1 MKQQLTTA
9 LLLCAGLFT
18 LTGNAQ
24 TILREQ
30 FVWKIEPIVFQVGED
45 TYERWRFEGGSNSD
59 ERPSLPF
66 LVRTFPVPSNG
77 TLRVEV
83 VSASFEPFERRP
95 SPDDVFLGAQLNF
108 ETVVERDRNKF
119 SGRLSFVPIIKNGDR
134 YERLTAVQLR
144 VVHVPSVDNLAWRGP
159 TGTETSALSDG
170 DIYQFTVANRGLF
183 RLTYDFLKNSLKIA
197 NLDNIDPRTIK
208 IYGNGAGMVPAYSQD
223 DRQDDLVENHIQV
236 VGEEDGKFN
245 SGDYILIYSD
255 GLNKWRYEATAGEF
269 TREKHLYDTQISYF
283 LKISAGNGLRIAS
296 QSSLGSTA
304 YTSTSFDD
312 YARLEEDKRNLLH
325 EWTNQAQGSG
335 QKWYGD
341 KLKVSRELRYDKLFS
356 FPNIDAAT
364 PVKIRAEMALRAR
377 ASSRFTLIINS
388 QSFQSSLANS
398 VSSSFSGINFN
409 LNRYANIATINTT
422 ATFTQSD
429 FDALVSYPHPQ
440 NQDDQS
446 EAWLD
451 YIQLNVRRA
460 LSMNGNQ
467 MLFRDVQT
475 TGFPDAT
482 FTLSNAGNTI
492 AIWDITDPLRPKL
505 QETVISGTQL
515 SFGVATPTLRE
526 FIGFNTSAG
535 FLTPEAVGKILNQN
549 LHGITRADMLIIYH
563 PDFEAAAQQLAQHRN
578 SHSNLTVAMAPVEQ
592 VYNEFSSGARDL
604 AAIRD
609 FAKLIYERDENFRYL
624 LLVGDGSFD
633 ARNVYELGGNFI
645 PVFEREALDA
655 LSAFP
660 TDDYYAIFYGTNRDN
675 LVLGS
680 LNVGLGRLPV
690 KTPEEAQAVVSKIIQ
705 YDINPAAFGD
715 WRNQLVFIGDDE
727 DSNQHMGDADEIA
740 NKIKNSFPY
749 FNINKLY
756 LDAFPQ
762 VNTLGGNRV
771 PALTEAINKA
781 IFKGALV
788 MTYLGHGG
796 PKGWAQERILSIS
809 DITAWDNDQRT
820 PLLVTATCTFAGF
833 DDPAFVTAGEEVI
846 LNPKG
851 GAMALMTTTRA
862 VFANSN
868 ADLTEKALFRLFQP
882 VDGHTASL
890 GEAMRLSKNT
900 FTGESSVVNARK
912 FALLGDPAQ
921 QIALP
926 EFQVATTFIDEH
938 DVSDN
943 QLDTLRALQR
953 VTVKGVVTDAAG
965 QVLPDFNGTVFP
977 TVYDKAQNITTLGQ
991 DAGSIVRAFS
1001 LQKNVLFKGRATVL
1015 NGQFMFTFVVPK
1027 DINYQYGRGR
1037 ISYYAADTDAQ
1048 KDASGFYDRI
1058 VIGGTSPG
1066 ALADDQGPVVEVFM
1080 NTEDFVFGGITND
1093 KPVLLAKLQDDNGIN
1108 VVGNSI
1114 GHDLDGV
1121 LDNNTQN
1128 TYLLNDF
1135 YEAELDDY
1143 TRGTVRYPLAKLA
1156 EGRHTMRVKAWDV
1169 ANNSA
1174 EGYTEFIVANS
1185 EKIALEHVLNY
1196 PNPFTDRTCF
1206 QFDHNMAGQELD
1218 VLIQIYTI
1226 SGRLIKSLEQ
1236 TMISDGAMRLGD
1248 CIEWDG
1254 RDDYGDRLARGVY
1267 LYKVKV
1273 RSRLTANNTLNGESD
1288 FEKLVILK

>member
-1 MKQQLTTA
+1 
-9 LLLCAGLFT
+9 
-18 LTGNAQ
+18 
-24 TILREQ
+24 
-30 FVWKIEPIVFQVGED
+30 
-45 TYERWRFEGGSNSD
+45 
-59 ERPSLPF
+59 
-66 LVRTFPVPSNG
+66 
-77 TLRVEV
+77 
-83 VSASFEPFERRP
+83 
-95 SPDDVFLGAQLNF
+95 
-108 ETVVERDRNKF
+108 
-119 SGRLSFVPIIKNGDR
+119 
-134 YERLTAVQLR
+134 
-144 VVHVPSVDNLAWRGP
+144 
-159 TGTETSALSDG
+159 
-170 DIYQFTVANRGLF
+170 
-183 RLTYDFLKNSLKIA
+183 
-197 NLDNIDPRTIK
+197 
-208 IYGNGAGMVPAYSQD
+208 
-223 DRQDDLVENHIQV
+223 
-236 VGEEDGKFN
+236 
-245 SGDYILIYSD
+245 
-255 GLNKWRYEATAGEF
+255 
-269 TREKHLYDTQISYF
+269 
-283 LKISAGNGLRIAS
+283 
-296 QSSLGSTA
+296 
-304 YTSTSFDD
+304 
-312 YARLEEDKRNLLH
+312 
-325 EWTNQAQGSG
+325 
-335 QKWYGD
+335 
-341 KLKVSRELRYDKLFS
+341 
-356 FPNIDAAT
+356 
-364 PVKIRAEMALRAR
+364 
-377 ASSRFTLIINS
+377 
-388 QSFQSSLANS
+388 
-398 VSSSFSGINFN
+398 
-409 LNRYANIATINTT
+409 
-422 ATFTQSD
+422 
-429 FDALVSYPHPQ
+429 
-440 NQDDQS
+440 
-446 EAWLD
+446 
-451 YIQLNVRRA
+451 
-460 LSMNGNQ
+460 
-467 MLFRDVQT
+467 LFRDVET
-475 TGFPDAT
+475 TSHPSAT

-492 AIWDITDPLRPKL
+492 AIWDVTDPLRPKL
-505 QETVISGTQL
+505 QETTLSGAQM
-515 SFGVATPTLRE
+515 SFGVATQTLRE
-526 FIGFNTSAG
+526 FIAFNTNTG
-535 FLTPEAVGKILNQN
+535 FITPEAVGKMANQN

-578 SHSNLTVAMAPVEQ
+578 SHSNLTVALAPIGQ

-624 LLVGDGSFD
+624 LLIGDGSFD
-633 ARNVYELGGNFI
+633 ARDVYKLGGNFI
-645 PVFEREALDA
+645 PVFEREAMDA

-675 LVLGS
+675 LILGP
-680 LNVGLGRLPV
+680 LNIGLGRLPV
-690 KTPEEAQAVVSKIIQ
+690 KTPDEAQAVVSKIIQ
-705 YDINPAAFGD
+705 YDVNPTAYGD

-727 DSNQHMGDADEIA
+727 DSNQHTNDADEIA
-740 NKIKNSFPY
+740 NKVKNSFPY

-762 VNTLGGNRV
+762 VNTLGGDRV

-846 LNPKG
+846 LNPRG

-868 ADLTEKALFRLFQP
+868 ADLTERALFRLFQP
-882 VDGHTASL
+882 VDGHAASL

-926 EFQVATTFIDEH
+926 EFKVTTTFVDAH
-938 DVSDN
+938 DVSDG
-943 QLDTLRALQR
+943 QLDTLKALQK
-953 VTVKGVVTDAAG
+953 VTVKGIVTDAEG
-965 QVLPDFNGTVFP
+965 QLLPDFNGTVFP

-991 DAGSIVRAFS
+991 DGGSIVRSFT

-1015 NGQFMFTFVVPK
+1015 NGQFTFTFVVPK

-1037 ISYYAADTDAQ
+1037 ISYYAADV
-1048 KDASGFYDRI
+1048 DASRDATGFYDGI
-1058 VIGGTSPG
+1058 VIGGTFPG

-1135 YEAELDDY
+1135 YEAELDDH
-1143 TRGTVRYPLAKLA
+1143 TRGTVRYPLAKIA
-1156 EGRHTMRVKAWDV
+1156 EGRHSIRVKAWDV

-1218 VLIQIYTI
+1218 VLIQIYTV
-1226 SGRLIKSLEQ
+1226 SGRLIKSLEH
-1236 TMISDGAMRLGD
+1236 TMVSDGALRLGD

-1273 RSRLTANNTLNGESD
+1273 RSRLTGNNTLNGESD

>member
-1 MKQQLTTA
+1 MKQQLTTT
-9 LLLCAGLFT
+9 LLLCAVFFA

-24 TILREQ
+24 TIFREE
-30 FVWKIEPIVFQVGED
+30 FVWKAEPIIFQIGED
-45 TYERWRFEGGSNSD
+45 TYEQLRFEGGANSD

-77 TLRVEV
+77 ALRVEV
-83 VSASFEPFERRP
+83 ISASFEPFERRP
-95 SPDDVFLGAQLNF
+95 SPDDVYLGEQLKF

-119 SGRLSFVPIIKNGDR
+119 SGKISFVPIIKSGDR

-144 VVHVPSVDNLAWRGP
+144 VVHMPSAEIAWRGP
-159 TGTETSALSDG
+159 TNTEVSALSDG
-170 DIYQFTVANRGLF
+170 DIYQFTVVDRGLY
-183 RLTYDFLKNSLKIA
+183 RLSYDFLKNSLKIA

-208 IYGNGAGMVPAYSQD
+208 VYGNGAGMVPAFSED

-245 SGDYILIYSD
+245 TGDYILLYSE
-255 GLNKWRYEATAGEF
+255 GLDKWRYDATAGEF
-269 TREKHLYDTQISYF
+269 VMEKHLYDTQKSYF
-283 LKISAGNGLRIAS
+283 LKISAGNGLRVAS
-296 QSSLGSTA
+296 QNSLSSTA
-304 YTSTSFDD
+304 YTATSFDD

-325 EWTNQAQGSG
+325 EWTNETQGSG

-341 KLKVSRELRYDKLFS
+341 KLMVSRELKYDKLFS
-356 FPNIDAAT
+356 FPNLDVAT
-364 PVKIRAEMALRAR
+364 PVKIKAEMAIRAKT
-377 ASSRFTLIINS
+377 SSRFTLSLNG
-388 QSFQSSLANS
+388 QSFQSASVNS
-398 VSSSFSGINFN
+398 VPSFTGINFN

-422 ATFTQSD
+422 ASFSQSD
-429 FDALVSYPHPQ
+429 FDVLVSYPHPQ
-440 NQDDQS
+440 NTDDQS

-460 LSMNGNQ
+460 LSMSGNQ
-467 MLFRDVQT
+467 LLFRDVQT
-475 TGFPDAT
+475 TGYPNAT
-482 FTLSNAGNTI
+482 FALSDAGSTT
-492 AIWDITDPLRPKL
+492 AVWDVTDPLRPKL
-505 QETVISGTQL
+505 QETALNGAQL
-515 SFGVATPTLRE
+515 SFGVTTQSLRE
-526 FIGFNTSAG
+526 FIAFNTNTGFN
-535 FLTPEAVGKILNQN
+535 TPEAVGKIPNQN

-578 SHSNLTVAMAPVEQ
+578 SHSNLSVTLAPIGQ

-609 FAKLIYERDENFRYL
+609 FAKMIYERDVNFRYL
-624 LLVGDGSFD
+624 LLIGDGSFD
-633 ARNVYELGGNFI
+633 ARDVYGLGGNFI

-655 LSAFP
+655 LFAFP
-660 TDDYYAIFYGTNRDN
+660 TDDYYGIFYGANSSN
-675 LVLGS
+675 LIIGS
-680 LNVGLGRLPV
+680 LNVGIGRLPV
-690 KTPEEAQAVVSKIIQ
+690 KTPDEAQAVVSKIIQ
-705 YDINPAAFGD
+705 YDTNPAAYGD

-727 DSNQHMGDADEIA
+727 DNNQHIGDADGIA
-740 NKIKNSFPY
+740 NRIKNSFPY

-756 LDAFPQ
+756 VDAFPQ
-762 VNTLGGNRV
+762 VNTLGGDRV

-796 PKGWAQERILSIS
+796 PKGLAQERILSIS

-846 LNPKG
+846 LNPRG

-868 ADLTEKALFRLFQP
+868 AVLTESALNRLFQP
-882 VDGHTASL
+882 VDGHAASL
-890 GEAMRLSKNT
+890 GEAMRLAKNT
-900 FTGESSVVNARK
+900 FTGESVVNARK
-912 FALLGDPAQ
+912 FGLLGDPAQ

-926 EFQVATTFIDEH
+926 ELKVATTFVDAH
-938 DVSDN
+938 DVSDG
-943 QLDTLRALQR
+943 QSDTLRALQR
-953 VTVKGVVTDAAG
+953 VTVKGIVTDAAG
-965 QVLPDFNGTVFP
+965 QLLPDFNGTVFP
-977 TVYDKAQNITTLGQ
+977 TVYDKVQNILTLGQ
-991 DAGSIVRAFS
+991 DPGSSVRAFS

-1015 NGQFMFTFVVPK
+1015 NGQFTFTFVVPK
-1027 DINYQYGRGR
+1027 DINYQFGRGR
-1037 ISYYAADTDAQ
+1037 ISFYAADTDAM
-1048 KDASGFYDRI
+1048 KDASGFYDGI
-1058 VIGGTSPG
+1058 VIGGTFAG
-1066 ALADDQGPVVEVFM
+1066 AIVDNEGPVVEVFM
-1080 NTEDFVFGGITND
+1080 NTEDFVFGGITNE

-1121 LDNNTQN
+1121 LDDNTQN

-1174 EGYTEFIVANS
+1174 EGYTEFIVAAS
-1185 EKIALEHVLNY
+1185 EQIALEHVLNY

-1226 SGRLIKSLEQ
+1226 SGRLVKSLEH
-1236 TMISDGAMRLGD
+1236 MMVSDGAMRLDD
-1248 CIEWDG
+1248 CIDWDG

-1273 RSRLTANNTLNGESD
+1273 RSRLTGNNTLNGESD

>member
-1 MKQQLTTA
+1 MKQQLTAT
-9 LLLCAGLFT
+9 LLFCACF
-18 LTGNAQ
+18 LTQTGMAQ
-24 TILREQ
+24 TMLREQ
-30 FVWKIEPIVFQVGED
+30 FVWKADPIVFQVGED
-45 TYERWRFEGGSNSD
+45 IYERWRFEGNSVSD

-77 TLRVEV
+77 KLRVEV

-95 SPDDVFLGAQLNF
+95 SPDDVFLGEQLRF

-134 YERLTAVQLR
+134 YERLTSVQLR
-144 VVHVPSVDNLAWRGP
+144 IVHTPTADIDWRGP
-159 TGTETSALSDG
+159 TNTEISVLSDG
-170 DIYQFTVANRGLF
+170 DLYQFSVADRGVCK
-183 RLTYDFLKNSLKIA
+183 LTYDFLKNSLKIA
-197 NLDNIDPRTIK
+197 NLDNVDPRTIK
-208 IYGNGAGMVPAYSQD
+208 LYGNGAGMVPAFSED
-223 DRQDDLVENHIQV
+223 DRLDDLVENHIQI

-245 SGDYILIYSD
+245 TGDYILFYAE
-255 GLNKWRYEATAGEF
+255 GLNKWRYDATAGEF
-269 TREKHLYDTQISYF
+269 TMEKHLYDTKKYYF
-283 LKISAGNGLRIAS
+283 LKISAGNGARVAT
-296 QSSLGSTA
+296 QSSIAGTA
-304 YTSTSFDD
+304 HTTTSFDD
-312 YARLEEDKRNLLH
+312 YARLEEDTRNLLY

-341 KLKVSRELRYDKLFS
+341 KLKVSRERTYDNAFS
-356 FPNIDAAT
+356 FPNIDLAT
-364 PVKIRAEMALRAR
+364 PVKIRAEMALRAKV
-377 ASSRFTLIINS
+377 SSRFSLTLDD
-388 QSFQSSLANS
+388 QSYQSSLVNG
-398 VSSSFSGINFN
+398 VSSSYSGINFN
-409 LNRYANIATINTT
+409 LNRYANIASINTT
-422 ATFTQSD
+422 GTVTKSD
-429 FDALVSYPHPQ
+429 IDVVVSYPHPQ
-440 NQDDQS
+440 NTEDQS
-446 EAWLD
+446 EGWLD
-451 YIQLNVRRA
+451 FIQLNVRRA
-460 LSMNGNQ
+460 LTMSGNQ

-475 TGFPDAT
+475 TAFPNAT
-482 FTLSNAGNTI
+482 FRLSNAGGI
-492 AIWDITDPLRPKL
+492 AVWEVTDPLRPKF
-505 QETVISGTQL
+505 QETTLSGSQL
-515 SFGVATPTLRE
+515 SFGVATSTLRE
-526 FIGFNTSAG
+526 FIAFNTSNG
-535 FLTPEAVGKILNQN
+535 FITPEAIGKIANQN

-578 SHSNLTVAMAPVEQ
+578 LHSDLSVVMAPIGQ
-592 VYNEFSSGARDL
+592 VFNEFSSGARDV

-609 FAKLIYERDENFRYL
+609 FAKMIYERDVNFRYL

-633 ARNVYELGGNFI
+633 AREVYELGGNFI
-645 PVFEREALDA
+645 PVFEREAMDA

-660 TDDYYAIFYGTNRDN
+660 TDDYYGIFYGTNRDN

-680 LNVGLGRLPV
+680 LNIGIGRLPV
-690 KTPEEAQAVVSKIIQ
+690 KTPDEALAVVAKIMQ
-705 YDINPAAFGD
+705 YDLNPSALGD

-727 DSNQHMGDADEIA
+727 DNNQHLNDADEIA

-762 VNTLGGNRV
+762 VNTLGGDRV
-771 PALTEAINKA
+771 PALTEAINKS

-820 PLLVTATCTFAGF
+820 PLLVTATCTFAGY

-868 ADLTEKALFRLFQP
+868 ADLTEKALYRLFQP
-882 VDGHTASL
+882 VDGHVASL

-900 FTGESSVVNARK
+900 YTGESSVANARK

-926 EFQVATTFIDEH
+926 QFKVATTFVDAH
-938 DVSDN
+938 DVADGL
-943 QLDTLRALQR
+943 LDTLRALQR
-953 VTVKGVVTDAAG
+953 VTVKGMVTDEAG
-965 QVLPDFNGTVFP
+965 QLLQDFNGTVFP
-977 TVYDKAQNITTLGQ
+977 TVYDKSQSITTLGQ
-991 DAGSIVRAFS
+991 DEDSNIRTFT
-1001 LQKNVLFKGRATVL
+1001 LQKNVLFKGRATVQ
-1015 NGQFMFTFVVPK
+1015 NGQFSFTFVMPK
-1027 DINYQYGRGR
+1027 DINYEYGRGR
-1037 ISYYAADTDAQ
+1037 ISYYAADPDDMW
-1048 KDASGFYDRI
+1048 DASGFYDGI
-1058 VIGGTSPG
+1058 VIGGTFPN
-1066 ALADDQGPVVEVFM
+1066 ALTDEQGPVVEVFI

-1093 KPVLLAKLQDDNGIN
+1093 KPVLLAKLRDDNGIN

-1143 TRGTVRYPLAKLA
+1143 TRGTVRYPFEKLA
-1156 EGRHTMRVKAWDV
+1156 EGRHTIRVKAWDV

-1218 VLIQIYTI
+1218 VLIQIYTV

-1236 TMISDGAMRLGD
+1236 TMVSDGAMRLGD